1 MVNKYNIGNYYLKDS
16 IIHKLNPVLKIL
28 CLIFS
33 VISIIVSD
41 DILSFILLGLY
52 LLIIMFLSKI
62 ELKIY
67 LKNIYTIRLFIV
79 FIIIINLIF
88 KISIISSIYMIIT
101 LIYLILLSAI
111 LTLTTPPMEI
121 TYGLEK
127 TFRIFNKILP
137 VNQIALSITLAL
149 RFIPLITMQAE
160 RIIKA
165 QSLRG
170 VDFNKDIKNKII
182 SLSNIFIPM
191 IYLSLKRADELSDIM
206 EVRLYNY
213 GISRTNYR
221 LNKWKL
227 VDSILLIV
235 NILILII
242 VVWRAV

>member
-1 MVNKYNIGNYYLKDS
+1 MSNKYSIGNYYLKDS

-28 CLIFS
+28 CLIIS
-33 VISIIVSD
+33 VISII
-41 DILSFILLGLY
+41 IANNFISFILLGGY
-52 LLIIMFLSKI
+52 LITIILFSKI

-67 LKNIYTIRLFIV
+67 LKNIYTMRI
-79 FIIIINLIF
+79 FIIFILIINFIF
-88 KISIISSIYMIIT
+88 KVNLISSIYMIIK

-127 TFRIFNKILP
+127 TFRLFNKILP
-137 VNQIALSITLAL
+137 INEIALSITLAL

-160 RIIKA
+160 KIINA

-170 VDFNKDIKNKII
+170 VDFNKGLKNKII

-191 IYLSLKRADELSDIM
+191 IYLSLKKADDLSDIM
-206 EVRLYNY
+206 EVRLYNF

-221 LNKWKL
+221 LNKWKII
-227 VDSILLIV
+227 DSILLII
-235 NILILII
+235 NIFILII
-242 VVWRAV
+242 VVWRTI